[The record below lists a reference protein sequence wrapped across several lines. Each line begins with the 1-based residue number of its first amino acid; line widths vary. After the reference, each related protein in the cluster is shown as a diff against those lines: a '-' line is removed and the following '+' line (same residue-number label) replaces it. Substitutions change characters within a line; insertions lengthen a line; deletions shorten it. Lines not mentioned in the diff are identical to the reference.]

1 MHGVP
6 RCLGLRIGLLSLLAT
21 LVLTCTVSPILAEP
35 TRGGTLKFVTAND
48 LKVLDPFWT
57 TAYISRNHDYMI
69 YDVLFALDDN
79 LTVQPQ
85 MVNTWEVSQDRLR
98 YTFTLRDGLR
108 WHDGQPVTSA
118 DVIASL
124 ERWGQRDSQGKLLMR
139 VTDSLQEVNDKTFQ
153 LVFKEPFGLVL
164 EALAKP
170 SSNVPFILPA
180 RVAATPPDEQIKETI
195 GSGPFI
201 FVKEEWQPGH
211 RVVYVRNP
219 DYLPRPEPASSA
231 AGGKRV
237 YLDRVEWLYIPAPAT
252 ASAALEAGEVDYWES
267 VPLDFVARLEP
278 NPSLAVAVVDPL
290 GSQGQIRPNHLHPPF
305 HHKKARQALLSM
317 VKQETYLRAGIGD
330 PKFWRP
336 CGAFFMCGSPWE
348 TDVASDP
355 VMHQD
360 LQKAKQLMQEAGYDG
375 RPVVLLNN
383 TDNPV
388 NHAMALVTQ
397 QLLTKIGVKVDL
409 QSMDWGTLVSRR
421 AEKKA
426 PAEGGWNMFLT
437 SWIFGDL
444 YSLAVNQAA
453 DGSCERAWFGWY
465 CSEAMERLRAE
476 WARTED
482 PAKRQ
487 ALVEEIQRLAYD
499 EVPYVPLGQWT
510 QRRAYRSHVK
520 GAVPFAA
527 PVLWNVWLDKQ

>member
-1 MHGVP
+1 M
-6 RCLGLRIGLLSLLAT
+6 RRIQCARQVSKSLAPLVAALLLAGA
-21 LVLTCTVSPILAEP
+21 SWSIPAEP
-35 TRGGTLKFVTAND
+35 RHGGTLKFITQND

-57 TAYISRNHDYMI
+57 TAYISRNHGYMI
-69 YDVLFALDDN
+69 YDVLFALDDKLN
-79 LTVQPQ
+79 VQPQ
-85 MVNTWEVSQDRLR
+85 MVETWDVSQDRLR
-98 YTFTLRDGLR
+98 YTFTLRDRLQ

-124 ERWGQRDSQGKLLMR
+124 KRWGQRDSQGKLLMGAIER
-139 VTDSLQEVNDKTFQ
+139 LDVVSERTFQ
-153 LVFKEPFGLVL
+153 LVLKEPFGMVL

-170 SSNVPFILPA
+170 SSNVPFMMPA
-180 RVAATPPDEQIKETI
+180 RVAATPADEQVKETI

-219 DYLPRPEPASSA
+219 SYVPRAEPPSFA
-231 AGGKRV
+231 AGGKHV
-237 YLDRVEWLYIPAPAT
+237 YVDRVEWLYIPAPAT

-267 VPLDFVARLEP
+267 VPLDFVARIEK
-278 NPSLAVAVVDPL
+278 NPSLTAAIVDPL

-317 VKQETYLRAGIGD
+317 VNQETYLRAAVGEQR
-330 PKFWRP
+330 FWRP

-348 TDVASDP
+348 TDIASDP

-360 LQKAKQLMQEAGYDG
+360 LQKARQLMQEAGYDG

-388 NHAMALVTQ
+388 NHSMALVTQ

-437 SWIFGDL
+437 SWVFSDL
-444 YSLAVNQAA
+444 YTPAVNQPV
-453 DGSCERAWFGWY
+453 DGACDRAWFGWY
-465 CSEAMERLRAE
+465 CSEAMQKLRTE
-476 WARTED
+476 WARAED
-482 PAKRQ
+482 SAKRKE
-487 ALVEEIQRLAYD
+487 LVEEIQRLAYD

-520 GAVPFAA
+520 GVLPFAA
-527 PVLWNVWLDKQ
+527 PLLWNVWLDKR

>member
-1 MHGVP
+1 MPGFSGCLRLRKGVIP
-6 RCLGLRIGLLSLLAT
+6 LVAALL
-21 LVLTCTVSPILAEP
+21 LTVPSAVIPAEP
-35 TRGGTLKFVTAND
+35 TRGGTLKLITQND

-57 TAYISRNHDYMI
+57 TAYISRNHGYMI
-69 YDVLFALDDN
+69 YDVLFALDDKLN
-79 LTVQPQ
+79 VQPQ
-85 MVNTWEVSQDRLR
+85 MVDTWELSQDRLQ
-98 YTFTLRDGLR
+98 YTFTLRDGLQ

-124 ERWGQRDSQGKLLMR
+124 RRWGRRDSQGKLLMR
-139 VTDSLQEVNDKTFQ
+139 ATDRMEVVNDKTFQ
-153 LVFKEPFGLVL
+153 LVLKEPFGLVL

-180 RVAATPPDEQIKETI
+180 RVAATPADEQIKETI
-195 GSGPFI
+195 GSGPFT

-219 DYLPRPEPASSA
+219 AYVSRPEPPSAA

-267 VPLDFVARLEP
+267 VPLDFVARIEHHP
-278 NPSLAVAVVDPL
+278 GITAAVVDPL
-290 GSQGQIRPNHLHPPF
+290 GSQGQLRPNHLHPPF
-305 HHKKARQALLSM
+305 DHKKARQARMRL

-330 PKFWRP
+330 QKFWRP

-348 TDVASDP
+348 TDVASDI
-355 VMHQD
+355 VMRQD
-360 LQKAKQLMQEAGYDG
+360 LQEAKRLMQEAGYDG

-388 NHAMALVTQ
+388 SHAMALVTQ

-421 AEKKA
+421 AEKKS
-426 PAEGGWNMFLT
+426 PAEGGWNLFMT

-444 YSLAVNQAA
+444 YSPAVNQPI
-453 DGSCERAWFGWY
+453 DGSCERSWFGWY

-476 WARTED
+476 WARTDD
-482 PAKRQ
+482 PDKRK
-487 ALVEEIQRLAYD
+487 ALVEEIQRLAYN

-510 QRRAYRSHVK
+510 QRRAYLS
-520 GAVPFAA
+520 AT
-527 PVLWNVWLDKQ
+527 